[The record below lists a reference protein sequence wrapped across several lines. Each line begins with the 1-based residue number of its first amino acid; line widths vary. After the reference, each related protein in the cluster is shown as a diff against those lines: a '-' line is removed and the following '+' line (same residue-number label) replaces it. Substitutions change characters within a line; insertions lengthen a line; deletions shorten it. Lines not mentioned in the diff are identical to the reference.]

1 MKWMTM
7 AAITL
12 ALLFVCVF
20 LVINKQ
26 EQLSVITNE
35 VQTYMGQRDTLQ
47 KEVGDLQE
55 HRDRR
60 AALDKEW
67 EEFKTK
73 EGELVGKYGEKLALE
88 GECAKLTEKRDDLRK
103 SVKAQEEL
111 VSSLEKRIAELAGET
126 NFLGKTMIRMR
137 GERNAILEDTNADR
151 EAQDKVRETLDKVK
165 KQLVAEEDRY
175 TEQKRLA
182 EQETGRVKS
191 EKERANEAK
200 IAADDAERRREDA
213 ERAAKAAETAQKA
226 RVAALRA
233 ETDKEVAAQEKRTST
248 ARKAAADASAKAE
261 AEEARLKTLA
271 AEVAKLETRREE
283 LTGVEKRLDETKEAL
298 AEEQAKLGQARAKVS
313 AQQVAA
319 QIDGVRE
326 DVSKRLG
333 AFKAK
338 LDELEKK
345 QKEEVKQGG
354 LE

>member
-47 KEVGDLQE
+47 KEVGDLQG

-73 EGELVGKYGEKLALE
+73 EGELKGKYGEKLTLE
-88 GECAKLTEKRDDLRK
+88 GECAKLTEKRESLRK
-103 SVKAQEEL
+103 SIKEQEEL
-111 VSSLEKRIAELAGET
+111 ASSLEGRIAGLASHT
-126 NFLGKTMIRMR
+126 NALGMAMNRMR
-137 GERNAILEDTNADR
+137 GEHDAILVDIEAIKKDR
-151 EAQDKVRETLDKVK
+151 DKFEQQCR
-165 KQLVAEEDRY
+165 EEDKRY
-175 TEQKRLA
+175 TEHKRA
-182 EQETGRVKS
+182 ADNEAKRANDETA
-191 EKERANEAK
+191 RANEAK
-200 IAADDAERRREDA
+200 IAADGAERRKEDA

-226 RVAALRA
+226 RVTALRT
-233 ETDKEVAAQEKRTST
+233 ETDKEVAAQENRASA

-271 AEVAKLETRREE
+271 AEVAKLEARRDE
-283 LTGVEKRLDETKEAL
+283 LAGVEKRLDETKEAL
-298 AEEQAKLGQARAKVS
+298 AEEQTKLGQTRAKVS
-313 AQQVAA
+313 AQQVTA

-326 DVSKRLG
+326 DVTKRLG

-354 LE
+354 L

>member
-47 KEVGDLQE
+47 KEVGDLQG

-88 GECAKLTEKRDDLRK
+88 GECAKLTEKRDGLRN

-111 VSSLEKRIAELAGET
+111 ASSLEERIAKLAGET

-137 GERNAILEDTNADR
+137 GERDAILED
-151 EAQDKVRETLDKVK
+151 VKVK
-165 KQLVAEEDRY
+165 QDERDKFKLLRDEEEKRY
-175 TEQKRLA
+175 STQKRIADQEAELA
-182 EQETGRVKS
+182 AD
-191 EKERANEAK
+191 EKKRANEAK
-200 IAADDAERRREDA
+200 IAANEAERRKEDA
-213 ERAAKAAETAQKA
+213 ERAAKAAEAAQKA
-226 RVAALRA
+226 RVAALRE
-233 ETDKEVAAQEKRTST
+233 ETDKEVAEQEKRASA
-248 ARKAAADASAKAE
+248 ARKAAADASAQAE

-271 AEVAKLETRREE
+271 TEVAKLEARRDE
-283 LTGVEKRLDETKEAL
+283 LAGVEKRLDETKEAL
-298 AEEQAKLGQARAKVS
+298 AEEQSKLGQTRAKVS
-313 AQQVAA
+313 AQQVTA

-326 DVSKRLG
+326 DVTKRLG

-354 LE
+354 L

>member
-47 KEVGDLQE
+47 KEVGDLQG

-73 EGELVGKYGEKLALE
+73 EGELKGKYGEKLTLE
-88 GECAKLTEKRDDLRK
+88 GECATLMKKRDGLATDIKVMEDRVVLLQGR
-103 SVKAQEEL
+103 V
-111 VSSLEKRIAELAGET
+111 AELANQT
-126 NFLGKTMIRMR
+126 NFLGKTMDRIR
-137 GERNAILEDTNADR
+137 GERDAILEDTKAAR
-151 EAQDKVRETLDKVK
+151 ETQDKVKEQR
-165 KQLVAEEDRY
+165 VAEEARY
-175 TEQKRLA
+175 AKQKLLADQEAVRAANEKNRADEAKRRADDAVRHKEDSERAAEKAETAYEARITAARAKADKDIA
-182 EQETGRVKS
+182 EQEKRMT
-191 EKERANEAK
+191 
-200 IAADDAERRREDA
+200 DAHQK
-213 ERAAKAAETAQKA
+213 AAKAMAN
-226 RVAALRA
+226 
-233 ETDKEVAAQEKRTST
+233 
-248 ARKAAADASAKAE
+248 AE

-271 AEVAKLETRREE
+271 TEVAKLEARRDE
-283 LTGVEKRLDETKEAL
+283 LAGVEKRLDETKEAL
-298 AEEQAKLGQARAKVS
+298 AEEQAKLGQTRAKVS
-313 AQQVAA
+313 AQQVTA

-326 DVSKRLG
+326 DVTKRLD

-354 LE
+354 L

>member
-47 KEVGDLQE
+47 KEVGDLQG

-73 EGELVGKYGEKLALE
+73 EGELKGKYGEKLTLE
-88 GECAKLTEKRDDLRK
+88 GECATLMKKRDGLATDIKVMEDRVVLLQGR
-103 SVKAQEEL
+103 V
-111 VSSLEKRIAELAGET
+111 AELANQT
-126 NFLGKTMIRMR
+126 NFLGKTMDRMR
-137 GERNAILEDTNADR
+137 GERDAILEDAKAAR
-151 EAQDKVRETLDKVK
+151 ETQDKVK
-165 KQLVAEEDRY
+165 
-175 TEQKRLA
+175 EQ
-182 EQETGRVKS
+182 RV
-191 EKERANEAK
+191 
-200 IAADDAERRREDA
+200 
-213 ERAAKAAETAQKA
+213 
-226 RVAALRA
+226 
-233 ETDKEVAAQEKRTST
+233 
-248 ARKAAADASAKAE
+248 
-261 AEEARLKTLA
+261 AEEARYAKQKLLADQEAVRAANEKNRADEAKRGADDAVRHKEDSERAAEKAETAYEARITAARAKADKDIAEQEKRMTDAHQKAAKAMANAEAEQVKLKTLA
-271 AEVAKLETRREE
+271 EAVAKLEARRDE
-283 LTGVEKRLDETKEAL
+283 LAGVEKRLDETKEAL
-298 AEEQAKLGQARAKVS
+298 AEEQAKLGQTRAKVS
-313 AQQVAA
+313 AQQVTA

-326 DVSKRLG
+326 DVTKRLD

-354 LE
+354 L

>member
-1 MKWMTM
+1 M

-12 ALLFVCVF
+12 ALLFACVF

-47 KEVGDLQE
+47 KEVGDLQR

-67 EEFKTK
+67 EEFKTR
-73 EGELVGKYGEKLALE
+73 EIELKGKYGEKLALE
-88 GECAKLTEKRDDLRK
+88 RECAKLTERRDGLRN

-111 VSSLEKRIAELAGET
+111 VSSLERRIAELASQT
-126 NFLGKTMIRMR
+126 NFLGKMMNRMC
-137 GERNAILEDTNADR
+137 GERDAILADTKADM
-151 EAQDKVRETLDKVK
+151 ETQDKVKALR
-165 KQLVAEEDRY
+165 VAEEGRY

-182 EQETGRVKS
+182 DQESERAYS
-191 EKERANEAK
+191 EKKRADEAK
-200 IAADDAERRREDA
+200 IAADEAERRKEDA
-213 ERAAKAAETAQKA
+213 ERAAKAAETVQKA

-233 ETDKEVAAQEKRTST
+233 ETDKEVAAQEKRASA

-271 AEVAKLETRREE
+271 TEVAKLEARRDE
-283 LTGVEKRLDETKEAL
+283 LAGVEKQLDETKEAL
-298 AEEQAKLGQARAKVS
+298 AEEQAKLGQTRAKVS
-313 AQQVAA
+313 AQQVTA

-326 DVSKRLG
+326 DVTKRLD

-345 QKEEVKQGG
+345 QNAEVKQGG

>member
-47 KEVGDLQE
+47 KEVGDLQG

-88 GECAKLTEKRDDLRK
+88 GECAKLTEKRDGLRN

-111 VSSLEKRIAELAGET
+111 ASSLEERIAKLAGET

-137 GERNAILEDTNADR
+137 GERDAILED
-151 EAQDKVRETLDKVK
+151 VKVK
-165 KQLVAEEDRY
+165 QDERDKFKLLRDEEEKRY
-175 TEQKRLA
+175 STQKRIADQEA
-182 EQETGRVKS
+182 ELS
-191 EKERANEAK
+191 ADEKKRANEAK
-200 IAADDAERRREDA
+200 IAADEAERRKEDA
-213 ERAAKAAETAQKA
+213 ERAAKAAEIAQKA
-226 RVAALRA
+226 RVAALRT
-233 ETDKEVAAQEKRTST
+233 ETDKEVAAQENRASA

-271 AEVAKLETRREE
+271 AEVAKLEARRDE
-283 LTGVEKRLDETKEAL
+283 LAGVEKRFDETKEAL
-298 AEEQAKLGQARAKVS
+298 AEEQAKLGQTRAKVS
-313 AQQVAA
+313 AEQVAA

-326 DVSKRLG
+326 DVTKRLG

-338 LDELEKK
+338 LDELEKN

-354 LE
+354 L

>member
-47 KEVGDLQE
+47 KEVGDLQG

-73 EGELVGKYGEKLALE
+73 EGELKGKYGEKLTLE
-88 GECAKLTEKRDDLRK
+88 GECAKLTEKRESLRK
-103 SVKAQEEL
+103 SVKEQEEL
-111 VSSLEKRIAELAGET
+111 ASSLEGRIAGLASHT
-126 NFLGKTMIRMR
+126 NALGMAMNRMR
-137 GERNAILEDTNADR
+137 GEHDAILVDIEAIKKDR
-151 EAQDKVRETLDKVK
+151 DKFEQQCR
-165 KQLVAEEDRY
+165 EEDKRY
-175 TEQKRLA
+175 TEHKRTA
-182 EQETGRVKS
+182 DNEAKRANDETARADS
-191 EKERANEAK
+191 ETARANEAK
-200 IAADDAERRREDA
+200 ITADDAERRKEDA

-233 ETDKEVAAQEKRTST
+233 ETDKEVAAQEKRASA

-271 AEVAKLETRREE
+271 MEVAKLEARRDE
-283 LTGVEKRLDETKEAL
+283 LAGVEKRLDETKEAL
-298 AEEQAKLGQARAKVS
+298 AEEQAKLGQTRAKVS
-313 AQQVAA
+313 AQQITA

-326 DVSKRLG
+326 DVTKRLD

-354 LE
+354 L

>member
-47 KEVGDLQE
+47 KEVGDLQG

-73 EGELVGKYGEKLALE
+73 EGELKGKYGEKLALE
-88 GECAKLTEKRDDLRK
+88 GECATLMKKRDGLATDIKVMEDRVVLLQGR
-103 SVKAQEEL
+103 V
-111 VSSLEKRIAELAGET
+111 AELANQT
-126 NFLGKTMIRMR
+126 NFLGKTMDRMH
-137 GERNAILEDTNADR
+137 GERDAILEDTKAAR
-151 EAQDKVRETLDKVK
+151 ETQDKVK
-165 KQLVAEEDRY
+165 
-175 TEQKRLA
+175 EQ
-182 EQETGRVKS
+182 RV
-191 EKERANEAK
+191 
-200 IAADDAERRREDA
+200 
-213 ERAAKAAETAQKA
+213 
-226 RVAALRA
+226 
-233 ETDKEVAAQEKRTST
+233 
-248 ARKAAADASAKAE
+248 
-261 AEEARLKTLA
+261 AEEARYAKQKLLADQEAVRAANEKNRADEAKRGADDAVRHKEDSERAAEKAETAYEARITAARAKADKDIAEQEKRMTDAHQKAAKAMANAEAEQVKLKTLA
-271 AEVAKLETRREE
+271 EAVAKLEARRDE
-283 LTGVEKRLDETKEAL
+283 LAGVEKRLDETKEAL
-298 AEEQAKLGQARAKVS
+298 AEEQAKLGQTRAKVS
-313 AQQVAA
+313 AQQVTA

-326 DVSKRLG
+326 DVTKRLD

-354 LE
+354 L

>member
-47 KEVGDLQE
+47 KEVGDLQG

-88 GECAKLTEKRDDLRK
+88 GECAKLTEKRDGLRN

-111 VSSLEKRIAELAGET
+111 ASSLEERIAKLAGET

-137 GERNAILEDTNADR
+137 GERDAILED
-151 EAQDKVRETLDKVK
+151 VKVK
-165 KQLVAEEDRY
+165 QDERDKFKLLRDEEEKRY
-175 TEQKRLA
+175 STQKRIADQEA
-182 EQETGRVKS
+182 ELS
-191 EKERANEAK
+191 ADEKKRANEAK
-200 IAADDAERRREDA
+200 IAADEAERRKEDA
-213 ERAAKAAETAQKA
+213 ERAAKAAEIVKKA
-226 RVAALRA
+226 RVAALRT
-233 ETDKEVAAQEKRTST
+233 ETDKEVAAQENRASA

-271 AEVAKLETRREE
+271 AEVAKLEARRDE
-283 LTGVEKRLDETKEAL
+283 LAGVEKRLDEAKEAL
-298 AEEQAKLGQARAKVS
+298 AEEQAKLGQMRAKVS
-313 AQQVAA
+313 AEQVAA

-326 DVSKRLG
+326 DVTKRLG

-354 LE
+354 L

>member
-1 MKWMTM
+1 MKWLII
-7 AAITL
+7 AAVTL
-12 ALLFVCVF
+12 ALLFGCVF

-47 KEVGDLQE
+47 KEVGDLQG
-55 HRDRR
+55 HSDRR

-67 EEFKTK
+67 EEFKTR
-73 EGELVGKYGEKLALE
+73 EGELAGKYGEKLALE
-88 GECAKLTEKRDDLRK
+88 GECAKLTERRDGLRN
-103 SVKAQEEL
+103 SAKAQEEL
-111 VSSLEKRIAELAGET
+111 ASSLEERIAKLAGET
-126 NFLGKTMIRMR
+126 NFLGKTMTRMR
-137 GERNAILEDTNADR
+137 GERDAILEDTKADR
-151 EAQDKVRETLDKVK
+151 ETQDKVKEQR
-165 KQLVAEEDRY
+165 VAEEARY
-175 TEQKRLA
+175 AKQKRLA
-182 EQETGRVKS
+182 DQEEDRAKS
-191 EKERANEAK
+191 EKKRADEAK
-200 IAADDAERRREDA
+200 IAADDAERRKEDA

-233 ETDKEVAAQEKRTST
+233 ETDKEVAEHEKRTSA

-271 AEVAKLETRREE
+271 AEVAKLEARREE
-283 LTGVEKRLDETKEAL
+283 LAGVEKRLDETKEAL
-298 AEEQAKLGQARAKVS
+298 AEEQAKLGQTRAKVS

-326 DVSKRLG
+326 DVTKRLG
-333 AFKAK
+333 AFEAK

>member
-47 KEVGDLQE
+47 KEVGDLQR

-67 EEFKTK
+67 EEFKIR
-73 EGELVGKYGEKLALE
+73 EIELKGKYGEKLALE
-88 GECAKLTEKRDDLRK
+88 GECAKLTEKRDGLRN

-111 VSSLEKRIAELAGET
+111 ASSLEERIAKLAGET
-126 NFLGKTMIRMR
+126 NVLGKTLIQMS
-137 GERNAILEDTNADR
+137 GERDTILVDIEAIKKDR
-151 EAQDKVRETLDKVK
+151 DKFEQQCR
-165 KQLVAEEDRY
+165 EEDKRY
-175 TEQKRLA
+175 TEHKRTA
-182 EQETGRVKS
+182 DNEAKRANDETA
-191 EKERANEAK
+191 RANEAK
-200 IAADDAERRREDA
+200 ITADDAERRKEDA

-233 ETDKEVAAQEKRTST
+233 ETDKEVAAQEKRASD

-271 AEVAKLETRREE
+271 TEVAKLEARRDE
-283 LTGVEKRLDETKEAL
+283 LAGVEKQLDETKEAL
-298 AEEQAKLGQARAKVS
+298 AEEQAKLGQTRAKVS
-313 AQQVAA
+313 AQQVTA

-326 DVSKRLG
+326 DVTKRLD

-354 LE
+354 L

>member
-47 KEVGDLQE
+47 KEVGDLQG

-88 GECAKLTEKRDDLRK
+88 GECAKLTEKRDGLRN

-111 VSSLEKRIAELAGET
+111 ASSLEERIAKLAGET

-137 GERNAILEDTNADR
+137 GERDAILED
-151 EAQDKVRETLDKVK
+151 VKVK
-165 KQLVAEEDRY
+165 QDERDKFKLLRDEEEKRY
-175 TEQKRLA
+175 STQKRIADQEA
-182 EQETGRVKS
+182 ELS
-191 EKERANEAK
+191 ADEKKRANEAK
-200 IAADDAERRREDA
+200 IAADEAERRKEDA
-213 ERAAKAAETAQKA
+213 ERAAKAAEIAQKA
-226 RVAALRA
+226 RVAALRT
-233 ETDKEVAAQEKRTST
+233 ETDKEVAAQENRASA

-271 AEVAKLETRREE
+271 AEVAKLEARRDE
-283 LTGVEKRLDETKEAL
+283 LAGVEKRLDETKEAL
-298 AEEQAKLGQARAKVS
+298 AEEQAKLGQTRAKVS
-313 AQQVAA
+313 AEQVAA

-326 DVSKRLG
+326 DVTKRLV

-354 LE
+354 L

>member
-47 KEVGDLQE
+47 KEVGDLQG

-88 GECAKLTEKRDDLRK
+88 GECAKLTEKRDGLRN

-111 VSSLEKRIAELAGET
+111 ASSLEERIAKLAGET

-137 GERNAILEDTNADR
+137 GERDAILED
-151 EAQDKVRETLDKVK
+151 VKVK
-165 KQLVAEEDRY
+165 QDERDKFKLLRDEEEKRY
-175 TEQKRLA
+175 STQKRIADQEA
-182 EQETGRVKS
+182 ELS
-191 EKERANEAK
+191 ADEKKRANEAK
-200 IAADDAERRREDA
+200 IAADEAERRKEDA
-213 ERAAKAAETAQKA
+213 ERAAKAAEIAQKA
-226 RVAALRA
+226 RVAALRT
-233 ETDKEVAAQEKRTST
+233 ETDKEVAAQENRASA

-271 AEVAKLETRREE
+271 AEVAKLEARRDE
-283 LTGVEKRLDETKEAL
+283 LAGVEKRFDETKEAL
-298 AEEQAKLGQARAKVS
+298 AEEQAKLGQTRAKVS
-313 AQQVAA
+313 AEQVAA

-326 DVSKRLG
+326 DVTKRLG

-338 LDELEKK
+338 LDELEKN

>member
-26 EQLSVITNE
+26 AQLSVITNE

-47 KEVGDLQE
+47 KDVGDLQR

-73 EGELVGKYGEKLALE
+73 EGELKGKYGEKLELEEECKAL
-88 GECAKLTEKRDDLRK
+88 AKKRGILK
-103 SVKAQEEL
+103 SDIEACSNEVERLEAQ
-111 VSSLEKRIAELAGET
+111 IAELE
-126 NFLGKTMIRMR
+126 IRT
-137 GERNAILEDTNADR
+137 NAICKAKQKFANDRDFNLERAN
-151 EAQDKVRETLDKVK
+151 EARQEYEKVQEQR
-165 KQLVAEEDRY
+165 VAEEARFAK
-175 TEQKRLA
+175 QKRLA
-182 EQETGRVKS
+182 DQEEERVKR
-191 EKERANEAK
+191 EKDRANEAK
-200 IAADDAERRREDA
+200 IAADDAERRKEDA

-226 RVAALRA
+226 RVAASRA
-233 ETDKEVAAQEKRTST
+233 ETDKEVAAQEKCASA

-271 AEVAKLETRREE
+271 AEVAKLEARRDE
-283 LTGVEKRLDETKEAL
+283 LAGVEKRLDEAKEAL
-298 AEEQAKLGQARAKVS
+298 SEEQAKLGQTRAKIS

-326 DVSKRLG
+326 DVSRRLG
-333 AFKAK
+333 AFGAK
-338 LDELEKK
+338 LEELEKK
-345 QKEEVKQGG
+345 QNAEVKQGG

>member
-1 MKWMTM
+1 MKWLII
-7 AAITL
+7 AASAL

-26 EQLSVITNE
+26 EQLIVITKE
-35 VQTYMGQRDTLQ
+35 VQTYRGQRDTLQ
-47 KEVGDLQE
+47 KEVGDLQG

-67 EEFKTK
+67 EEFKAK
-73 EGELVGKYGEKLALE
+73 EGELAGKYGEKLELE
-88 GECAKLTEKRDDLRK
+88 GECKALAKKRGMLK
-103 SVKAQEEL
+103 SDIEACSNEVERLEAQ
-111 VSSLEKRIAELAGET
+111 IAELEIQT
-126 NFLGKTMIRMR
+126 
-137 GERNAILEDTNADR
+137 NAIYKAKQKFANDRDFNLERAN
-151 EAQDKVRETLDKVK
+151 EARQEYEKVQEQR
-165 KQLVAEEDRY
+165 VAEEARFVK
-175 TEQKRLA
+175 QKRLA
-182 EQETGRVKS
+182 DQEEERVKR
-191 EKERANEAK
+191 EKDRANEAK
-200 IAADDAERRREDA
+200 ITADDADRRKEDA

-233 ETDKEVAAQEKRTST
+233 ETDKEVAAQEKRASA

-271 AEVAKLETRREE
+271 TEVAKLEARRDE
-283 LTGVEKRLDETKEAL
+283 LAGVEKRLDETKEAL
-298 AEEQAKLGQARAKVS
+298 TEELAKLGQTRAKVS

-326 DVSKRLG
+326 DVTKRLG
-333 AFKAK
+333 AFKDK

-354 LE
+354 L